1 MRKILITGATGFVG
15 SPLCTE
21 MLRQQ
26 WHVKAASRARDSFP
40 LSVEPVLV
48 GRIDQ
53 ATGWTNA
60 VSNVDVVIHLA
71 ARVHV
76 MKDTAA
82 DPLAEFLK
90 VNLHGTINLAR
101 QAADAGVKRLVY
113 VSSIKVNGESTKEAH
128 PFTETDKSNPKDAY
142 AESKWQAEQ
151 ALHQIAAETGLE
163 LVIIRPPLI
172 YGPQVKGNFIRLF
185 KAIDKGIPLPL
196 AAATNIRNLVYVDNL
211 VAALA
216 ICAVHKAA
224 AGKTYLVSDG
234 DDISVTMLVEKIA
247 QLLGRNS
254 RSFYVPV
261 SLLRAAGTLLG
272 RSEQVDRL
280 FDSLRISDQK
290 IRTELAWT
298 QPYSLEQGL
307 QATAAW
313 YRSVYPR

>member
-1 MRKILITGATGFVG
+1 MAKIVLITGATGFVG
-15 SPLCTE
+15 GPLCTE

-26 WHVKAASRARDSFP
+26 WHVKAASRTRDRFP
-40 LSVEPVLV
+40 PGVEPVLV
-48 GRIDQ
+48 GRIDEMTDW
-53 ATGWTNA
+53 ANA
-60 VSNVDVVIHLA
+60 VSNVDVVMHLA

-101 QAADAGVKRLVY
+101 QAAQAGVKRLVF
-113 VSSIKVNGESTKEAH
+113 VSSIKVNGESTKVHA
-128 PFTETDKSNPKDAY
+128 FTETDKSNPKDAY

-151 ALHQIAAETGLE
+151 ALHRVAVETGLE
-163 LVIIRPPLI
+163 IVIIRPPLI

-216 ICAVHKAA
+216 ACAVHRAA

-234 DDISVTMLVEKIA
+234 DDTSVSMLVEKIA
-247 QLLGRNS
+247 QLLGRNN
-254 RSFYVPV
+254 RSFYFPV
-261 SLLRAAGTLLG
+261 SLLRVAGALLG
-272 RSEQVDRL
+272 HSEQVDRL

-290 IRTELAWT
+290 IRTELVWAP
-298 QPYSLEQGL
+298 PYTLEQGL

>member
-1 MRKILITGATGFVG
+1 
-15 SPLCTE
+15 

-53 ATGWTNA
+53 ATDWTNA

-185 KAIDKGIPLPL
+185 KAIDKGISLPL